1 MRVFPA
7 YRQAGHVT
15 FENYKNR
22 HMKYLLSILLLI
34 ISHTVTIYA
43 QVPVK
48 ISDQT
53 GNINGKKYYIH
64 KVEIGQT
71 LYSVSKAYNVDREEI
86 KRNNNL
92 SSNEIK
98 AGQLLK
104 IPFTEIRN
112 TDSSPDFFYH
122 KVKQGETLFS
132 LSQKY
137 YVTVEKIIE
146 SNPVVKYGLK
156 TDQILKIPNSFK
168 KNREDRE
175 KKYFLYTVKADD
187 TLYSISRKYNLTVED
202 LLKLNPD
209 AKNGIKI
216 GQTIKIPNNSIQ
228 NNDIQNNPETND
240 TTDNIL
246 NKGLNDPLYF
256 TENGITPC
264 RQFEYSKDKSF
275 EVVLLLPLFL
285 EQNLHYI
292 SRYSKEKDPMFY
304 KNTKRF
310 TELYEGVLLA
320 LQKVKSQG
328 FSVNLKVFDTENDSL
343 KVENIMASLNY
354 PNVDL
359 IIGPVYSKNVIIAS
373 EYAARHHI
381 NLISPLSK
389 NLSLLNN
396 NPFVFQTVPSMN
408 AETDKISE
416 ILKQH
421 NDSTNVIII
430 YDGSDYQLKII
441 NRFKQNF
448 SLNDTLRTLTDTSVF
463 KIIKYDSDI
472 KMMDKE
478 QTKINRALKP
488 KFNNI
493 VYIPSD
499 NEVFVTQVIDKLY
512 AADDSMH
519 IEIIGSDNWINFQ
532 NINSATF
539 NKLSFNFVSPFYID
553 YSSAEVKGFIK
564 TYRTVYE
571 TEPSFFAFQ
580 AYDITCYFLNSL
592 RKYGRIFQFCLSSED
607 AFPNSHG
614 LIYNFNFER
623 INTHSGFENKAV
635 FILKFNDSFQLE
647 KRIDEQNTKLKRKI
661 GNNY

>member
-1 MRVFPA
+1 
-7 YRQAGHVT
+7 
-15 FENYKNR
+15 
-22 HMKYLLSILLLI
+22 MKYLLSILLLI
-34 ISHTVTIYA
+34 ISHTVTTYA

-53 GNINGKKYYIH
+53 VNINGKKYYIH

-92 SSNEIK
+92 QSIEIK

-104 IPFTEIRN
+104 IPFTKIRN

-137 YVTVEKIIE
+137 YVTVENIIE

-175 KKYFLYTVKADD
+175 KNYFLYTIKADD
-187 TLYSISRKYNLTVED
+187 TLYSISRKYNLSVED

-216 GQTIKIPNNSIQ
+216 GQTIKIPNNSVQ
-228 NNDIQNNPETND
+228 NNDIQNNSEIND

-246 NKGLNDPLYF
+246 NTGLNDPLYF
-256 TENGITPC
+256 TEDGITPC
-264 RQFEYSKDKSF
+264 NQFEYTNGKSF

-292 SRYSKEKDPMFY
+292 NNYNKEKDPMFY

-328 FSVNLKVFDTENDSL
+328 FSINLNVFDTENDSL

-421 NDSTNVIII
+421 NDSTNVILI
-430 YDGSDYQLKII
+430 YDGSENQLKIV

-472 KMMDKE
+472 KMMDEE

-493 VYIPSD
+493 VYIPYD

-512 AADDSMH
+512 ADNDSMQ

-553 YSSAEVKGFIK
+553 YNSAEVKDFIK
-564 TYRTVYE
+564 TYRTIYE

-592 RKYGRIFQFCLSSED
+592 RKYGRIFQFCISPED
-607 AFPNSHG
+607 TFLNSHG

-623 INTHSGFENKAV
+623 INTQSGFENKAV

>member
-1 MRVFPA
+1 
-7 YRQAGHVT
+7 
-15 FENYKNR
+15 
-22 HMKYLLSILLLI
+22 MKYLLSILLLI
-34 ISHTVTIYA
+34 LSQTFSINA
-43 QVPVK
+43 QVTVK

-71 LYSVSKAYNVDREEI
+71 LYSVSKAYNVEQEEI
-86 KRNNNL
+86 KRINNL
-92 SSNEIK
+92 PDNEIK
-98 AGQLLK
+98 SGQLLK
-104 IPFTEIRN
+104 IPYTEIRH
-112 TDSSPDFFYH
+112 TDTSPDFFYH

-137 YVTVEKIIE
+137 YISVEEIIE

-168 KNREDRE
+168 KNREDR
-175 KKYFLYTVKADD
+175 KPDYFLYTVKADD
-187 TLYSISRKYNLTVED
+187 TLYSISIKYNLTVED

-216 GQTIKIPNNSIQ
+216 GQSLKIPNKSVQ
-228 NNDIQNNPETND
+228 NNDVDNNPETND

-256 TENGITPC
+256 TVDGITPC
-264 RQFEYSKDKSF
+264 DQFEYTKDKSF

-292 SRYSKEKDPMFY
+292 SRYDKEKDPMFY

-310 TELYEGVLLA
+310 TELYEGILLA
-320 LQKVKSQG
+320 LQKVKSEG

-373 EYAARHHI
+373 EYAARHHV

-389 NLSLLNN
+389 NRSLLEN
-396 NPFVFQTVPSMN
+396 NPFVFQTVPSTD
-408 AETDKISE
+408 AETDKVSE
-416 ILKQH
+416 LLRQH
-421 NDSTNVIII
+421 NDSTNVILV
-430 YDGSDYQLKII
+430 YDGSEKQLETV

-448 SLNDTLRTLTDTSVF
+448 SLYDTLQTLTDTSVF
-463 KIIKYDSDI
+463 KIIKYDTDI
-472 KMMDKE
+472 KMLDEE
-478 QTKINRALKP
+478 QNKINRALKP
-488 KFNNI
+488 KFNNV

-499 NEVFVTQVIDKLY
+499 NEVFVIQVIDKLY

-532 NINSATF
+532 NINTATF
-539 NKLSFNFVSPFYID
+539 NKLSFNFISPFYVD
-553 YSSAEVKGFIK
+553 YNSVDVKDFIK

-571 TEPSFFAFQ
+571 TEPSYFAFQ
-580 AYDITCYFLNSL
+580 AYDFTYYFLNSL

-607 AFPNSHG
+607 VFPNSHG

-623 INTHSGFENKAV
+623 INSNSGFENKDV

-647 KRIDEQNTKLKRKI
+647 KRIDE
-661 GNNY
+661 